1 MAEDDPSKAPVE
13 APADD
18 EPLDADILRKRIA
31 DARSRHNTRIGK
43 KPDGSARPEPQS
55 GNAMGVAFSI
65 SAQLVVAIG
74 LGTWLGWQMDAWFG
88 TKPLFL
94 IVMMLL
100 FAAAGFL
107 NVFRGADRAHRQAR
121 QDEAGKR

>member
-1 MAEDDPSKAPVE
+1 MAPDSELS
-13 APADD
+13 
-18 EPLDADILRKRIA
+18 KRIA
-31 DARSRHNTRIGK
+31 AAQARHNVRTGK
-43 KPDGSARPEPQS
+43 RADGADKPQPVS
-55 GNAMGVAFSI
+55 GNALAMAFSI
-65 SAQLVVAIG
+65 SAQLVVAIA
-74 LGTWLGWQMDAWFG
+74 LGTALGWQMDVWFG

-121 QDEAGKR
+121 QEDEERRSNG